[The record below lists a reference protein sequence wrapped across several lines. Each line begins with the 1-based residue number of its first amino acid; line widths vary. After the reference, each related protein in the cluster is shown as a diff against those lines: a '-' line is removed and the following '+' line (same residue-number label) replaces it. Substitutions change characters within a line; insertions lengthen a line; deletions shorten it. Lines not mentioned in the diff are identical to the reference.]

1 RCAGRGERHRGAKVV
16 DAPRIRLVN
25 AGDNLDQRRFSRP
38 ILPDQGMHFAG
49 GQGKVDAVERQH
61 TGETLGDAAQLQQ
74 CLSHGMRWSSGA
86 PYRCPAPTRKGR
98 LLSLLCLL
106 SLLGLL
112 SLTDP
117 RGSVGRPSRLRR
129 LRRPSRRGSAM
140 RISQRK
146 FEALVERAL
155 GTIPAEIRRRM
166 DNVEI
171 VVDEWPDEAHYGT
184 VGLEP
189 GETLFGLYEGVPLIE
204 RGIVADP

>member
-1 RCAGRGERHRGAKVV
+1 
-16 DAPRIRLVN
+16 
-25 AGDNLDQRRFSRP
+25 
-38 ILPDQGMHFAG
+38 
-49 GQGKVDAVERQH
+49 
-61 TGETLGDAAQLQQ
+61 
-74 CLSHGMRWSSGA
+74 
-86 PYRCPAPTRKGR
+86 
-98 LLSLLCLL
+98 
-106 SLLGLL
+106 
-112 SLTDP
+112 
-117 RGSVGRPSRLRR
+117 
-129 LRRPSRRGSAM
+129 M

-204 RGIVADP
+204 RGIVADPLLPDKITIFQGPLEDACETDDEMAEEIRKTVVHEVAHHFGIDDARLAELGYD